1 MKKLSTIHISLIVLL
16 IGVIV
21 LGFYMVRKNNSIPEV
36 YKTQTGSDSTAS
48 GTDSL
53 YEAEQKQLQE
63 KTDAYALYN
72 SAVDNLDI
80 TACEKIA
87 GNDTLKAECSDNVY
101 SAQASKEKNAAL
113 CENIQN
119 IATRAHCANG
129 FVYDTALASGKQSD
143 CGKIIGDSELK
154 NACMKNVVFAKLE
167 DRSFSGTVD
176 VCETLAGADKEYC
189 IGRIKKSGDIDL
201 LQKGTA
207 TKDINACAQIQDMNM
222 RITCGDT
229 VYMTLALEQKDGS
242 LCAKIIDTGRKTSC
256 TTQFAR
262 VTDAAFLQD
271 ALTQNNLALCSRITT
286 PDMRT
291 KCTDTLLLK
300 Q

>member
-1 MKKLSTIHISLIVLL
+1 MKKISPLHTSLVVLL
-16 IGVIV
+16 VGIIV
-21 LGFYMVRKNNSIPEV
+21 LGFYMTGKNNSTPEV
-36 YKTQTGSDSTAS
+36 HKTQTGSDSAGS

-53 YEAEQKQLQE
+53 YEAEQKQLQD
-63 KTDAYALYN
+63 KMDAYALYN

-87 GNDTLKAECSDNVY
+87 GNDQLKAECSDNVY
-101 SAQASKEKNAAL
+101 SAQASKDKNAAL
-113 CENIQN
+113 CEKIQN
-119 IATRAHCANG
+119 IATRAHCSNG

-143 CGKIIGDSELK
+143 CGKIIGDSDLK

-167 DRSFSGTVD
+167 DRSFSGTTD

-189 IGRIKKSGDIDL
+189 VGRIKKSGDIDL
-201 LQKGTA
+201 LQKGTT
-207 TKDINACAQIQDMNM
+207 TKDVNACAQIQDMNM
-222 RITCGDT
+222 RNTCGDT
-229 VYMTLALEQKDGS
+229 VYMTLALENKNGS
-242 LCAKIIDTGRKTSC
+242 LCAKIVDTGRKDSC

-262 VTDAAFLQD
+262 LSDATSLQD
-271 ALTQNNLALCSRITT
+271 ALAQNNLALCSRIIT

-291 KCTDTLLLK
+291 KCMDTILLK